1 MVVVVVVMAAV
12 VMEVVGVAVL
22 PVVVAVVVVCG
33 CFLPRL
39 VLLEALLKLFQLLVC
54 LLISGVATTVG
65 RLSSHG
71 LGRRRDRHR
80 FHQGPL
86 SFLSRIFW
94 MSTEGHQRQ
103 DLRGRPLN
111 IWAIPLLSEALC
123 EVSAGWAASRMPS
136 WAARRLTSWTSS

>member
-39 VLLEALLKLFQLLVC
+39 VLLEALLKFIQLFIC

-65 RLSSHG
+65 RLRTSHRPCSVVPR
-71 LGRRRDRHR
+71 LRRR
-80 FHQGPL
+80 
-86 SFLSRIFW
+86 
-94 MSTEGHQRQ
+94 
-103 DLRGRPLN
+103 
-111 IWAIPLLSEALC
+111 
-123 EVSAGWAASRMPS
+123 
-136 WAARRLTSWTSS
+136 RLH